1 MNEDMN
7 ELIRLCILDLLRLV
21 KPEFDS
27 WRKNDAVSP
36 DGEDPLGWLYL
47 SRTAHVI
54 KERMAG
60 SNIEK
65 DLFDD
70 IYFAI
75 CWELRDRY
83 IETEFLPYAA
93 RKMSESQ

>member
-7 ELIRLCILDLLRLV
+7 ELIQLCILDLLRRV
-21 KPEFDS
+21 KPEYDS
-27 WRKNDAVSP
+27 GRTYSAVNP

-47 SRTAHVI
+47 ANTAHVI
-54 KERMAG
+54 RERMTD
-60 SNIEK
+60 SKIEM

-75 CWELRDRY
+75 CWEVRERF
-83 IETEFLPYAA
+83 IETEF
-93 RKMSESQ
+93 SQCAGLE